1 MQPVNR
7 VRPTGVTILAVLAAI
22 GGVLGLLGGLL
33 ALGLTGAVAAGSGN
47 GGLAG
52 LVGIVGILAL
62 LQGALALAFAYGAWT
77 LKPWAWTL
85 GIVAFG
91 ISLALSVLNIVGGGD
106 ISSQAVSIVIG
117 IVILYYLFTPTVKQ
131 AFGRA

>member
-1 MQPVNR
+1 MEPANR

-33 ALGLTGAVAAGSGN
+33 ALGLTGAVAAGTGN

-62 LQGALALAFAYGAWT
+62 LQGVLALAFAYGAWT

-91 ISLALSVLNIVGGGD
+91 ISLALSILNIVSGGD

-117 IVILYYLFTPTVKQ
+117 IVILYYLFTPAVKQ